1 MKTMNGLQKADL
13 NKIWWMP
20 VVLVLAASAI
30 ASGPRSDEIA
40 VRQKHESAQ
49 ASLEQRRKQLN
60 DLLAENW
67 DYTMR
72 TNPEWASMLGDKR
85 FNDKLSDASE
95 KAVYADLEEQK
106 KFLQRFEA
114 IDTAGFPE
122 QETLNKTLMVRNIE
136 LQLEDVPF
144 KDWEMPV
151 TQYSGIQI
159 NVPQLVSVLPFDTIK
174 DYEDYAT
181 RLKNLSKQFEDT
193 MDLMR
198 KGMAD
203 HLVPPKILLE
213 HVVRQSEM
221 IAKTAPEESPFM
233 EPAKKFPA
241 SFIAEDKARLQQKML
256 AAVRDQII
264 PIYEKFTKFVREEY
278 APHGRTE
285 PGLWALPD
293 GDARYAYAVK
303 TTTTTDLKPEQIHQ
317 LGLQEVAKDQA
328 AMLKIA
334 QKIGFADRT
343 ALNASV
349 VTNPALHPKS
359 RQQLLDLYSKYED
372 QMWAKLPELFERLPK
387 AKVEVMPVEAFREK
401 ESSDAQYVFGTP
413 DGKRPGHIMVNTG
426 DYEKRT
432 LLEVESTA
440 YHEGVPGH
448 HMQASIA
455 QELPTLAPFRQ
466 QAYYIAY
473 GEGWGLYAE
482 RLGEEVGFYQDPYSM
497 YGHLQADLLRAIR
510 LVVDT
515 GLHAKHWTRQQVV
528 DYFHANSGIDEPSVQ
543 SETDRYIAWPAQA
556 LGYKIGQLKFIE
568 LRERAKKELG
578 SKFDIRSFHD
588 KVLDGGALPL
598 DLLEVRINGWIE
610 EHKRGGSKA
619 ATAN

>member
-30 ASGPRSDEIA
+30 ASGPRSDEVA

-106 KFLQRFEA
+106 KFLQRFKA

-203 HLVPPKILLE
+203 HLMPPKILLE

-256 AAVRDQII
+256 AAVRDQVI

-303 TTTTTDLKPEQIHQ
+303 TTTTTDLKSEQIHQ

-455 QELPTLAPFRQ
+455 QELPTLPPFRQ

>member
-1 MKTMNGLQKADL
+1 MKTKRSLRNAGLS
-13 NKIWWMP
+13 KIWW
-20 VVLVLAASAI
+20 VTGVLVLAATAV
-30 ASGPRSDEIA
+30 AGGPRWGEVA
-40 VRQKHESAQ
+40 AQQKNESPQ
-49 ASLEQRRKQLN
+49 ASLEQRKKQLN
-60 DLLAENW
+60 ELLAENW

-72 TNPEWASMLGDKR
+72 TSPEWASMLGDKR
-85 FNDKLSDASE
+85 FNDKLSDVSE
-95 KAVYADLEEQK
+95 KAIYADLEEQK
-106 KFLQRFEA
+106 KFLARFKA
-114 IDTAGFPE
+114 IDTTGFPE
-122 QETLNKTLMVRNIE
+122 QEALNKTLMVRNIE

-159 NVPQLVSVLPFDTIK
+159 NMPQLVSVLPFDTVK

-181 RLKNLSKQFEDT
+181 RLKNLPKQFEDT

-203 HLVPPKILLE
+203 HLMPPTILLE
-213 HVVRQSEM
+213 QVARQSEM
-221 IAKTAPEESPFM
+221 IAKTAPEGSPFM

-241 SFIAEDKARLQQKML
+241 TVSAEDRARLQEKML
-256 AAVRDQII
+256 AAVREQVI
-264 PIYEKFTKFVREEY
+264 PVYEKFTKFVREEY
-278 APHGRTE
+278 APHGRTD

-293 GDARYAYAVK
+293 GDARYAFAVK
-303 TTTTTDLKPEQIHQ
+303 TTTTTDLKPEQIHE
-317 LGLQEVAKDQA
+317 LGLREVAKDEA
-328 AMLKIA
+328 AMVKIA
-334 QKIGFADRT
+334 QKLGFADRR
-343 ALNASV
+343 ALNASA

-359 RQQLLDLYSKYED
+359 RQELLDLYRKYVD
-372 QMWAKLPELFERLPK
+372 QMWAKLPELFGRLPK

-401 ESSDAQYVFGTP
+401 ESSDAQYVSGTP

-448 HMQASIA
+448 HMQGSIA
-455 QELPTLAPFRQ
+455 QELPTLPPFRQ

-482 RLGEEVGFYQDPYSM
+482 RLGEEVGFYRDPYSM

-515 GLHAKHWTRQQVV
+515 GLHSKHWTRQQVV
-528 DYFHANSGIDEPSVQ
+528 DYFHANSGIDEPTVQ

-578 SKFDIRSFHD
+578 NKFAIRSFHD

-598 DLLEVRINGWIE
+598 DLLDVRINGWIE
-610 EHKRGGSKA
+610 EQKRDGSQA